1 MSHAHARNCGGR
13 LHRGFARPFCVLSAE
28 ALPGGLQASQ
38 HVKVRLQTAAEQ
50 FRPDPSRRG
59 EKSIGIGDRGAGLVY
74 RDGRPASSD
83 ALQKR
88 EEQQRMAGVW
98 VVKIQPPLDISSD
111 SAGGIGRIPPATLL
125 LSDKTWGFVRFVR
138 EEDEGHFSLLR
149 TALSEDHQVAYR
161 YAEELEEGGPLLKVY
176 TALKPSDDQVGW

>member
-28 ALPGGLQASQ
+28 ALPGGLQTSQ

-83 ALQKR
+83 
-88 EEQQRMAGVW
+88 EQQRMAGVW

-111 SAGGIGRIPPATLL
+111 SAGGIGRITPATLL
-125 LSDKTWGFVRFVR
+125 LSHKPWPFVRFVR

-149 TALSEDHQVAYR
+149 TALSEDQQVAYR
-161 YAEELEEGGPLLKVY
+161 YAEEVEDGG
-176 TALKPSDDQVGW
+176 